1 MGPIIRLASQAAFP
15 NGEGKEEGLHLPFPP
30 QFLDELAARN
40 PIEEVVGQ
48 YVNLKR
54 SGSNLFG
61 LCPFHGEKTPSFSVA
76 PDKGIFYCFGCHKGG
91 SVINFEMEIEG
102 LSYPDAVRALAQ
114 RAGMEVP
121 DDEQYRA
128 VYQRQERLWALN
140 KEAARFFVKEL
151 YGPAGR
157 EGLAYAQK
165 RGMSKGTLTR
175 FGIGFAPAGWR
186 NLCDAMKAKGY
197 TEEELLAAG
206 VASEKDKNTYDRFR
220 NRLMF
225 PIIDVRGNVIGFG
238 GRVMDDSKPKYL
250 NSPETMIFNKRKNLF
265 ALNIAKKTKLGYMIL
280 VEGYMDA
287 IALHQYG
294 FDCAVASLGT
304 SLTEEH
310 ALLLSR
316 YTQQIVLIYDGDEAG
331 QNATKRAIPML
342 EKAGLQVKVLQ
353 MRDAK
358 DPDEYLKKFGADK
371 FRILLE
377 DSANRV
383 EYQLRAIER
392 KYDLKV
398 DEDRVKFIT
407 EAAELVS
414 SLPNAVQREVY
425 GNRVA
430 EAAGVSSEAVRLEIG
445 RISKRHINKEK
456 KKQERISLAPAIA
469 KQPKSKTIR
478 YDDVKSAMA
487 EENVIAQCM
496 KDAGLM
502 EEVSDL
508 DSSVFSSPLLGK
520 VFDQMKAQY
529 RAGKEP
535 SFAALTDLNEDEM
548 AHIAGVLQRNDDV
561 VSEKALTDSVMVI
574 KDRHES
580 KNNGTDEALLARMRE
595 LQERKGR
602 RP

>member
-1 MGPIIRLASQAAFP
+1 MGPLIRLASQAAFP
-15 NGEGKEEGLHLPFPP
+15 NGEGKEEGSHLPFPP
-30 QFLDELAARN
+30 QFLDELVARN

-54 SGSNLFG
+54 SGSNLMG
-61 LCPFHGEKTPSFSVA
+61 LCPFHSEKSPSFSVS
-76 PDKGIFYCFGCHKGG
+76 PDKGLFYCFGCHKGG
-91 SVINFEMEIEG
+91 SVIGFEMEIEG
-102 LSYPDAVRALAQ
+102 LSYGDAVRALAQ
-114 RAGMEVP
+114 RAGMDVP
-121 DDEQYRA
+121 EDEENREL
-128 VYQRQERLWALN
+128 YQKQERLWALN

-151 YGPAGR
+151 YGPFGR

-175 FGIGFAPAGWR
+175 FGIGFAPNERR
-186 NLCDAMKAKGY
+186 NLCDAMRAKGY
-197 TEEELLAAG
+197 TEEELLASGLALK
-206 VASEKDKNTYDRFR
+206 KDRGLYDCFR

-250 NSPETMIFNKRKNLF
+250 NSPDTLVFNKRKNLF
-265 ALNIAKKTKLGYMIL
+265 ALNIAKKSKLDYLIL

-304 SLTEEH
+304 SLTDEH
-310 ALLLSR
+310 ARLISR
-316 YTQQIVLIYDGDEAG
+316 YTKQIVLIYDGDEAG

-342 EKAGLQVKVLQ
+342 ERAGIQVKVLQ

-358 DPDEYLKKFGADK
+358 DPDEYLKKYGADK

-383 EYQLRAIER
+383 EYQLRAIQK
-392 KYDLKV
+392 KYDLRV
-398 DEDRVKFIT
+398 DDDRIKFIE
-407 EAAELVS
+407 EASDLIS
-414 SLPNAVQREVY
+414 TLPNAVQREVY

-430 EAAGVSSEAVRLEIG
+430 EAAGISSESMKIETEKSV
-445 RISKRHINKEK
+445 KRRMNQEK
-456 KKQERISLAPAIA
+456 RKQERVDLAPVNA
-469 KQPKSKTIR
+469 KQPKSRAIR
-478 YDDVKSAMA
+478 YVDIKSAMA

-580 KNNGTDEALLARMRE
+580 KNNGSDEALLARMRE

>member
-1 MGPIIRLASQAAFP
+1 MGLLIRLASQAAFP

-54 SGSNLFG
+54 SGSNLMG
-61 LCPFHGEKTPSFSVA
+61 LCPFHSEKSPSFSVS
-76 PDKGIFYCFGCHKGG
+76 PDKGLFYCFGCHKGG
-91 SVINFEMEIEG
+91 SVIGFEMEIEG
-102 LSYPDAVRALAQ
+102 LSYGDAVRALAQ
-114 RAGMEVP
+114 RAGMDVP
-121 DDEQYRA
+121 EDEENREL
-128 VYQRQERLWALN
+128 YQKQERLWALN

-151 YGPAGR
+151 YGLFGR

-175 FGIGFAPAGWR
+175 FGIGFAPNERR
-186 NLCDAMKAKGY
+186 NLCDAMRAKGY
-197 TEEELLAAG
+197 TEEELLASGLALK
-206 VASEKDKNTYDRFR
+206 KDRGLYDCFR

-250 NSPETMIFNKRKNLF
+250 NSPDTLVFNKRKNLF
-265 ALNIAKKTKLGYMIL
+265 ALNIAKKSKLDYLIL

-304 SLTEEH
+304 SLTDEH
-310 ALLLSR
+310 ARLISR
-316 YTQQIVLIYDGDEAG
+316 YTKQIVLIYDGDEAG

-342 EKAGLQVKVLQ
+342 ERAGIQVKVLQ

-358 DPDEYLKKFGADK
+358 DPDEYLKKYGADK

-383 EYQLRAIER
+383 EYQLRAIQK
-392 KYDLKV
+392 KYDLRV
-398 DEDRVKFIT
+398 DDDRIKFIE
-407 EAAELVS
+407 EASDLIS
-414 SLPNAVQREVY
+414 TLPNAVQREVY

-430 EAAGVSSEAVRLEIG
+430 EAAGISSESMKIETEKSV
-445 RISKRHINKEK
+445 KRRMNQEK
-456 KKQERISLAPAIA
+456 RKQERVDLAPVNA
-469 KQPKSKTIR
+469 KQPKSRAIR
-478 YDDVKSAMA
+478 YVDIKSAMA

-520 VFDQMKAQY
+520 VFAQMKTQY

>member
-1 MGPIIRLASQAAFP
+1 MGPPIRLASQAAFP

-54 SGSNLFG
+54 SGSNLMG
-61 LCPFHGEKTPSFSVA
+61 LCPFHSEKSPSFSVS
-76 PDKGIFYCFGCHKGG
+76 PDKGLFYCFGCHKGG
-91 SVINFEMEIEG
+91 SVIGFEMEIEG
-102 LSYPDAVRALAQ
+102 LSYGDAVRALAQ
-114 RAGMEVP
+114 RAGMDVP
-121 DDEQYRA
+121 EDEENREL
-128 VYQRQERLWALN
+128 YQKQERLWALN

-151 YGPAGR
+151 YGPFGR

-175 FGIGFAPAGWR
+175 FGIGFAPNERR
-186 NLCDAMKAKGY
+186 NLCDAMRAKGY
-197 TEEELLAAG
+197 TEEELLASGLALK
-206 VASEKDKNTYDRFR
+206 KDRGLYDCFR

-250 NSPETMIFNKRKNLF
+250 NSPDTLVFNKRKNLF
-265 ALNIAKKTKLGYMIL
+265 ALNIAKKSKLDYLIL

-304 SLTEEH
+304 SLTDEH
-310 ALLLSR
+310 ARLISR
-316 YTQQIVLIYDGDEAG
+316 YTKQIVLIYDGDEAG

-342 EKAGLQVKVLQ
+342 ERAGIQVKVLQ

-358 DPDEYLKKFGADK
+358 DPDEYLKKYGADK

-383 EYQLRAIER
+383 EYQLRAIQK
-392 KYDLKV
+392 KYDLRV
-398 DEDRVKFIT
+398 DDDRIKFIE
-407 EAAELVS
+407 EASDLIS
-414 SLPNAVQREVY
+414 TLPNAVQREVY

-430 EAAGVSSEAVRLEIG
+430 EAAGISSESMKIETEKSV
-445 RISKRHINKEK
+445 KRRMNQEK
-456 KKQERISLAPAIA
+456 RKQERVDLAPVNA
-469 KQPKSKTIR
+469 KQPKSRAIR
-478 YDDVKSAMA
+478 YVDIKSAMA

>member
-1 MGPIIRLASQAAFP
+1 M
-15 NGEGKEEGLHLPFPP
+15 PFPP

-54 SGSNLFG
+54 SGSNLMG
-61 LCPFHGEKTPSFSVA
+61 LCPFHSEKSPSFSVS
-76 PDKGIFYCFGCHKGG
+76 PDKGLFYCFGCHKGG
-91 SVINFEMEIEG
+91 SVIGFEMEIEG
-102 LSYPDAVRALAQ
+102 LSYGDAVRALAQ
-114 RAGMEVP
+114 RAGMDVP
-121 DDEQYRA
+121 EDEENREL
-128 VYQRQERLWALN
+128 YQKQERLWALN

-151 YGPAGR
+151 YGPFGR

-175 FGIGFAPAGWR
+175 FGIGFAPNERR
-186 NLCDAMKAKGY
+186 NLCDAMRAKGY
-197 TEEELLAAG
+197 TEEELLASGLALK
-206 VASEKDKNTYDRFR
+206 KDRGLYDCFR

-250 NSPETMIFNKRKNLF
+250 NSPDTLVFNKRKNLF
-265 ALNIAKKTKLGYMIL
+265 ALNIAKKSKLDYLIL

-304 SLTEEH
+304 SLTDEH
-310 ALLLSR
+310 ARLISR
-316 YTQQIVLIYDGDEAG
+316 YTKQIVLIYDGDEAG

-342 EKAGLQVKVLQ
+342 ERAGIQVKVLQ

-358 DPDEYLKKFGADK
+358 DPDEYLKKYGADK

-383 EYQLRAIER
+383 EYQLRAIQK
-392 KYDLKV
+392 KYDLRV
-398 DEDRVKFIT
+398 DDDRIKFIE
-407 EAAELVS
+407 EASDLIS
-414 SLPNAVQREVY
+414 TLPNAVQREVY

-430 EAAGVSSEAVRLEIG
+430 EAAGISSESMKIETEKSV
-445 RISKRHINKEK
+445 KRRMNQEK
-456 KKQERISLAPAIA
+456 RKQERVDLAPVNA
-469 KQPKSKTIR
+469 KQPKSRAIR
-478 YDDVKSAMA
+478 YVDIKSAMA

>member
-1 MGPIIRLASQAAFP
+1 MEPLIRLASQAAFP

-54 SGSNLFG
+54 SGSNLMG
-61 LCPFHGEKTPSFSVA
+61 LCPFHSEKSPSFSVS
-76 PDKGIFYCFGCHKGG
+76 PDKGLFYCFGCHKGG
-91 SVINFEMEIEG
+91 SVIGFEMEIEG
-102 LSYPDAVRALAQ
+102 LSYGDAVRALAQ
-114 RAGMEVP
+114 RAGMDVP
-121 DDEQYRA
+121 EDEENREL
-128 VYQRQERLWALN
+128 YQKQERLWALN

-151 YGPAGR
+151 YGPFGR

-175 FGIGFAPAGWR
+175 FGIGFAPNERR
-186 NLCDAMKAKGY
+186 NLCDAMRAKGY
-197 TEEELLAAG
+197 TEEELLASGLALK
-206 VASEKDKNTYDRFR
+206 KDRGLYDCFR

-250 NSPETMIFNKRKNLF
+250 NSPDTLVFNKRKNLF
-265 ALNIAKKTKLGYMIL
+265 ALNIAKKSKLDYLIL

-304 SLTEEH
+304 SLTDEH
-310 ALLLSR
+310 ARLISR
-316 YTQQIVLIYDGDEAG
+316 YTKQIVLIYDGDEAG

-342 EKAGLQVKVLQ
+342 ERAGIQVKVLQ

-358 DPDEYLKKFGADK
+358 DPDEYLKKYGADK

-383 EYQLRAIER
+383 EYQLRAIQK
-392 KYDLKV
+392 KYDLRV
-398 DEDRVKFIT
+398 DDDRIKFIE
-407 EAAELVS
+407 EASDLIS
-414 SLPNAVQREVY
+414 TLPNAVQREVY

-430 EAAGVSSEAVRLEIG
+430 EAAGISSESMKIETEKSV
-445 RISKRHINKEK
+445 KRRMNQEK
-456 KKQERISLAPAIA
+456 RKQERVDLAPVNA
-469 KQPKSKTIR
+469 KQPKSRAIR
-478 YDDVKSAMA
+478 YVDIKSAMA